1 MVVKMYKFND
11 IITLSKLEGV
21 KYLLEKEL
29 DSLSITEIL
38 KMPMFNG
45 SLVIA
50 GSQNLDNKC
59 KNITILE
66 TPEGLEWLE
75 GGEFVLSTGYAF
87 KDDEEALKNIV
98 YRAYRR
104 KAAAIAIKEKRYIES
119 IPKEMIIQ
127 ANKYGIPLIKLPH
140 DLVYTSTIT
149 NFYDSLLYK
158 KNRYIYEAKEMH
170 EKLLTIM
177 LENKN
182 VEGTVKALSNLTNF
196 SIIIIDNVFN
206 IIAKN
211 IISGHNDFSR
221 DIKEDNMAL
230 SKITNISDISC
241 SVQYNGYIINEYK
254 IIFKSE
260 IIGYMYVISNSDIVG
275 LNLEAVAKVR
285 NILAFKLEEEREEPL
300 NIVNIN
306 KIITNIILN
315 SKNLPEEFYLNIKNN
330 YRWNGREKFVGLC
343 MEFKSRNVSSEKR
356 AKLIERVCGLISRIF
371 NEKGFFITEDINK
384 LTLFFS
390 MDEDLSL
397 DNIISK
403 VNAFVNKYDSNIKMA
418 FSISRTYKDIKDIPK
433 MYKECYIASLF
444 NKNEII
450 YYDTLDSIK
459 ILYSLGQSAQT
470 VEYCE
475 KTIGSIENYDNNNKS
490 ELMKTLT
497 AFFKYDMSKK
507 LVSQKL
513 HIHPET
519 LRYRLKKIHYLTGYS
534 VNTAEG
540 IFALEMSIKL
550 QKIIN
555 INSMDMKK

>member
-1 MVVKMYKFND
+1 M
-11 IITLSKLEGV
+11 
-21 KYLLEKEL
+21 EKEL
-29 DSLSITEIL
+29 DSLSVTEIL
-38 KMPMFNG
+38 EMPMFKR
-45 SLVIA
+45 SIVIA
-50 GSQNLDNKC
+50 GSQNLNNKC

-75 GGEFVLSTGYAF
+75 GGEFILSTGYAF
-87 KDDEEALKNIV
+87 KDDEGALKNVV
-98 YRAYRR
+98 YRAFKR

-149 NFYDSLLYK
+149 NFYNSLLYK

-196 SIIIIDNVFN
+196 SIIIVDNVFN

-211 IISGHNDFSR
+211 VINGHNDFSK
-221 DIKEDNMAL
+221 DIKEDNMVL
-230 SKITNISDISC
+230 SKISNISDISC
-241 SVQYNGYIINEYK
+241 SVEYKNYIINEYK

-260 IIGYMYVISNSDIVG
+260 IIGYMYVISDSHIVG
-275 LNLEAVAKVR
+275 LNLEAVTKVR
-285 NILAFKLEEEREEPL
+285 NILAFKLEKEREEPL

-315 SKNLPEEFYLNIKNN
+315 SKKLPEEFYMNIKNN
-330 YRWNGREKFVGLC
+330 YRWNGREEFVGLC
-343 MEFKSRNVSSEKR
+343 VEFKSHGLSNEKR
-356 AKLIERVCGLISRIF
+356 TKLSERVCSLISRIF
-371 NEKGFFITEDINK
+371 NEKGFFLTEDINK

-390 MDEDLSL
+390 IDEELSL

-403 VNAFVNKYDSNIKMA
+403 ITVFVNKYDSNVKTA

-450 YYDTLDSIK
+450 YYDTLDTIK
-459 ILYSLGQSAQT
+459 ILYSLGGNAQT
-470 VEYCE
+470 VEYCKKTVGNIE
-475 KTIGSIENYDNNNKS
+475 KYDNENKS

-497 AFFKYDMSKK
+497 AFFKYDMNKK
-507 LVSQKL
+507 LISQKL

-519 LRYRLKKIHYLTGYS
+519 LRYRLKKIYELTGYS
-534 VNTAEG
+534 VNTTEG
-540 IFALEMSIKL
+540 IFALEMGIKL
-550 QKIIN
+550 QRIMN
-555 INSMDMKK
+555 INSTDIK